1 MADRQFSSKP
11 HSSLA
16 WRILFICMA
25 LLVFP
30 LICDSLLV
38 YVHEY
43 QARMRTFSI
52 TLQLT
57 GQGQVN
63 LINEIVCA
71 ELDKLASPES
81 DAPLLSPESG
91 PFTPF
96 LHQAMEKGWV
106 VFAGVEPKSLEK
118 NIYIGKA
125 EPGGVRLAA
134 VPAERFVETL
144 VELPGR
150 PFDFHMGILLPNGA
164 LFYSDDPD
172 FSLKEVFFLKS
183 PDLGSRFFEILWKGF
198 DRVGIQLPWP
208 GSDLSLVFVIATTA
222 LIKTSAFEWLSN
234 FLLTFFAIFFIGCM
248 ITYLATRRM
257 AKPLNA
263 LFLEMKKVEG
273 GDLTARY
280 QPDRFGLEINTLG
293 QSFNQMID
301 AIVHHMERSEQERLA
316 KEALATELKIG
327 QEIQKSLLP
336 NQIVEFPGLDI
347 AAGFLAAQEVAG
359 DFYDLFEAKGQ
370 LLIAVADG
378 SGKGI
383 SACLYSLGVRS
394 LLRSFFLSYSS
405 LKEVL
410 LATNRTFYRDAA
422 ETSQFVTAWV
432 ASYDP
437 KTKRLDFGNAGHP
450 PGLLRRKEG
459 IIEELT
465 TRGIALGASD
475 QDLIETSSVQL
486 ASGDLLL
493 LYSDGITEEHNPEGK
508 MFGNQ
513 PLFDILKNHKG
524 TAAEL
529 LDKLFNEVEQFCS
542 GTPHHDDITVVIFEV
557 L

>member
-1 MADRQFSSKP
+1 MADLQFSSKP

-16 WRILFICMA
+16 WRILFVCMA

-43 QARMRTFSI
+43 QARMRTFYI

-71 ELDKLASPES
+71 ELDKLSSPES
-81 DAPLLSPESG
+81 DAPLLSPEIG
-91 PFTPF
+91 PFSPF
-96 LHQAMEKGWV
+96 LDEAMKKGWI
-106 VFAGVEPKSLEK
+106 VFAGVDLKSLEK

-125 EPGGVRLAA
+125 EKEGVRLAA
-134 VPAERFVETL
+134 IPAACFVETL

-150 PFDFHMGILLPNGA
+150 PFDFHMGILLPNGS

-172 FSLKEVFFLKS
+172 FSLKEVFFLRS
-183 PDLGSRFFEILWKGF
+183 PDLGSRLFQILWKGF
-198 DRVGIQLPWP
+198 DRVGVQVAWP

-222 LIKTSAFEWLSN
+222 LVKTTAFEWLSN
-234 FLLTFFAIFFIGCM
+234 FLLTFFAIFFVGCA

-301 AIVHHMERSEQERLA
+301 AIVHHMKRSEEERLA
-316 KEALATELKIG
+316 KEAFATELKIG

-336 NQIVEFPGLDI
+336 NRIVEFPGLDI
-347 AAGFLAAQEVAG
+347 SAGFLAAQEVAG
-359 DFYDLFEAKGQ
+359 DFYDLFDAKGQ
-370 LLIAVADG
+370 LLVAVADG

-394 LLRSFFLSYSS
+394 LLRSFFLSYSQ
-405 LKEVL
+405 LRDVL
-410 LATNRTFYRDAA
+410 LATNRTFYRDAS
-422 ETSQFVTAWV
+422 ESSQFVTAWV

-437 KTKRLDFGNAGHP
+437 ETKRLTFGNAGHP
-450 PGLLRRKEG
+450 AAFLRRQG
-459 IIEELT
+459 GMIEELT
-465 TRGIALGASD
+465 TSGIALGATEE
-475 QDLIETSSVQL
+475 DLIETSSVQL
-486 ASGDLLL
+486 ASGDILL

-508 MFGNQ
+508 LFGKQ
-513 PLFDILKNHKG
+513 PLLDILKDHQG
-524 TAAEL
+524 SAVEL
-529 LDKLFNEVEQFCS
+529 VDKLFKEVEQFCA
-542 GTPHHDDITVVIFEV
+542 GTPHHDDITLVALKV